1 MKRVS
6 TVVIKPTDLEER
18 LDFSHEVP
26 HTVHLK
32 SFSEEDIVPLH
43 YGETLE
49 ILLCDN
55 LAGEV
60 LIDGKPF
67 ELGGRQVFVIPPLTV
82 HANRI
87 QAGPGQMIVVKV
99 SFPDLAHFMD
109 IPAMLAYQ
117 GLSLDRVDP
126 TGPPY
131 DELRPIVDRLI
142 EHDDSLFLRMAA
154 LIDLFALLGRHMASG
169 ERIEPAIS
177 QAKNDFLKAV
187 ISWTQAQYARPVSL
201 ADVASHIG
209 YSKSHFCHVFREL
222 TGMTWTAYLHSV
234 RVSAACRL
242 LQDGLTVGETG
253 ERCGFANLSHFIRI
267 FRQNRGLTPRVYQKQ
282 HRGERPAVRR

>member
-18 LDFSHEVP
+18 LDFSREVP

-32 SFSEEDIVPLH
+32 SFPEEDIVPLH

-49 ILLCDN
+49 ILLCDG
-55 LAGEV
+55 LAGELV
-60 LIDGKPF
+60 IDGKPY

-87 QAGPGQMIVVKV
+87 QAGPGQMAVVKV

-117 GLSLDRVDP
+117 GLSLDRLDP

-131 DELRPIVDRLI
+131 DALRAIVDRLI
-142 EHDDSLFLRMAA
+142 ERDDRLFLRMAA
-154 LIDLFALLGRHMASG
+154 LIDLFALLSRHMASG
-169 ERIEPAIS
+169 EKIAPAVS
-177 QAKNDFLKAV
+177 QAKNDFLTAV
-187 ISWTQAQYARPVSL
+187 LSWTQAQYAQPVSL
-201 ADVASHIG
+201 ADIASHIG
-209 YSKSHFCHVFREL
+209 YSKSHFCHMFREL
-222 TGMTWTAYLHSV
+222 TGMTWPAYLHSV

-242 LQDGLTVGETG
+242 LQDGLTVGEAG

-267 FRQNRGLTPRVYQKQ
+267 FRQVRGLTPRAYQQ
-282 HRGERPAVRR
+282 HGGDRPAVRR